1 MPGDYMGNN
10 TQKMVLIAILLSVSI
25 VLNLVERFT
34 LQGFTGLP
42 MVRLGLANI
51 VVLLIL
57 YTYGTKDAFAILF
70 LRIVLVA
77 MLSTGLGSV
86 SFLLS
91 FSGGMVAF
99 LLMVTFKTLKG
110 FTVIS
115 VSIMG
120 SLGHAFGQIFMAIF
134 VLATDEIVFLLP
146 VLMMLSVP
154 TGIFVGLTTQRLIK
168 ILGPQMGL
176 INE

>member
-1 MPGDYMGNN
+1 MGTN
-10 TQKMVLIAILLSVSI
+10 TRKIVLIAILLAVSI

-34 LQGFTGLP
+34 IQGFTGLP

-57 YTYGTKDAFAILF
+57 YTYGTKDAFAILM

-86 SFLLS
+86 SFMLS
-91 FSGGMVAF
+91 LSGGLVAF

-110 FTVIS
+110 FTVVTVS
-115 VSIMG
+115 VMG
-120 SLGHAFGQIFMAIF
+120 SLGHAFGQIMMAIF
-134 VLATDEIVFLLP
+134 VLATQEIVFVLP
-146 VLMMLSVP
+146 ILMTLSVP
-154 TGIFVGLTTQRLIK
+154 TGIFVGLTTKRLIR
-168 ILGPQMGL
+168 ILGPQMGYSQP
-176 INE
+176 

>member
-1 MPGDYMGNN
+1 MENR
-10 TQKMVLIAILLSVSI
+10 TQKTVLIAVLLAVSI

-57 YTYGTKDAFAILF
+57 YAYGTKDAFAILA
-70 LRIVLVA
+70 LRILLVS
-77 MLSTGLGSV
+77 MLSTGIGSV

-91 FSGGMVAF
+91 LSGGMVAF
-99 LLMVTFKTLKG
+99 LLMVTFKALKG
-110 FTVIS
+110 FTIIS

-120 SLGHAFGQIFMAIF
+120 SLGHAFGQIVMAVFIL
-134 VLATDEIVFLLP
+134 VTDEIIFILP
-146 VLMMLSVP
+146 ILMTLSVP
-154 TGIFVGLTTQRLIK
+154 TGIFVGLTTQRLLK
-168 ILGPQMGL
+168 ILGTQMGYSV
-176 INE
+176 E

>member
-1 MPGDYMGNN
+1 MENR
-10 TQKMVLIAILLSVSI
+10 TQKTVLIAVLLAVSI

-57 YTYGTKDAFAILF
+57 YAYGTKDAFAILA
-70 LRIVLVA
+70 LRILLVA
-77 MLSTGLGSV
+77 MLYTGLV

-91 FSGGMVAF
+91 LSGGMVAF

-110 FTVIS
+110 FTIIS

-120 SLGHAFGQIFMAIF
+120 SLGHAFGQIVMAVF
-134 VLATDEIVFLLP
+134 LATDEIIFILP
-146 VLMMLSVP
+146 ILMTLSVP
-154 TGIFVGLTTQRLIK
+154 TGIFVGLTTQKLLR
-168 ILGPQMGL
+168 ILGPQIGYL
-176 INE
+176 VE